1 MAEHPYST
9 LTARILTVSALLAAV
24 LFAVPPG
31 AGAQDKIA
39 ANAKAF
45 QTEIEAMKGRPVAD
59 VLNKFEG
66 WKFEPLAA
74 WITKDPASKDFKR
87 YNTGKTKFS
96 KKEIEAV
103 FQKPGEY
110 KIAVYGLLVGTESAT
125 TGSIDEFGRGVDKDA
140 AYLLQ
145 IYTAVRVVFLD
156 GSLVDVRTW
165 PKVES
170 SEVSGGKWRIR

>member
-1 MAEHPYST
+1 MT
-9 LTARILTVSALLAAV
+9 IRTMSASVLLCAVLLAV
-24 LFAVPPG
+24 TPV
-31 AGAQDKIA
+31 AGAQEKNA
-39 ANAKAF
+39 ENAKAF
-45 QTEIEAMKGRPVAD
+45 QAELEGMKGRPVAD
-59 VLNKFEG
+59 VLGKFEA

-74 WITKDPASKDFKR
+74 WVTKDPASKDFKR
-87 YNTGKTKFS
+87 FNTGKTKFS

-103 FQKPGEY
+103 FQKAGEY
-110 KIAVYGLLVGTESAT
+110 KIAVYGLLVGTETAT
-125 TGSIDEFGRGVDKDA
+125 SGGIDEYGRGVDKDA

-156 GSLVDVRTW
+156 GNLVDVRTW

>member
-1 MAEHPYST
+1 MSKRTST
-9 LTARILTVSALLAAV
+9 VFALLAAA
-24 LFAVPPG
+24 LFTVSPL
-31 AGAQDKIA
+31 AGAQDKVA

-45 QTEIEAMKGRPVAD
+45 QTELEAMKGRPIAD
-59 VLNKFEG
+59 VLNMFEG

-87 YNTGKTKFS
+87 YNTGKTRFS